1 MESSR
6 RHGALRGRG
15 SGGMTVRVVEEGA
28 PFEIDGEDRAH
39 LARLLRGSLQ
49 WREEGVAIWGVVGH
63 VRLPSGTTLAIRSKK
78 APAAC
83 LLSWASY
90 VDPSLSDLKN
100 VRQLDDVGDNGDVGE
115 ALALLFV
122 RELMAVAGAHG
133 IRRRYRRV
141 PTRSATIRGSIDFA
155 ALSRAGGDLSRTPC
169 IVWERLPKTPL
180 NQLFAAALQLIRRDQ
195 LMRRAVGGLLGDLEA
210 VFAEVPPAVEP
221 DLFAGR
227 RPLDRDELPF
237 SSACALA
244 RLLLRDAGVS
254 TGADERGLGFIV
266 RLDSLFEKAVVK
278 ALRDAGLDAQP
289 KLPVSYTRLANPN
302 EPSTRGQLILDC
314 FLRRPG
320 LEGVVIDAKYKSDVS
335 PSNIDQ
341 MLTYCHLTDVTR
353 AVLVFPAGQLRD
365 RRPFELQS
373 PTGRTVRVHLV
384 EFETSGRSL
393 TNWRENG
400 IAFAENLGRERLDHV
415 EAQP

>member
-1 MESSR
+1 
-6 RHGALRGRG
+6 
-15 SGGMTVRVVEEGA
+15 MTVRVVEEGT
-28 PFEIDGEDRAH
+28 PFEITGEDRAH

-49 WREEGVAIWGVVGH
+49 WREAGVAVWGVVGH
-63 VRLPSGTTLAIRSKK
+63 LRLPSGTTLAIRSKK

-100 VRQLDDVGDNGDVGE
+100 VRQLDDVGDDGDVGE
-115 ALALLFV
+115 ALAVLFV
-122 RELMAVAGAHG
+122 RELLAVAGAHG

-141 PTRSATIRGSIDFA
+141 PTRSSTIRGSIDFA

-169 IVWERLPKTPL
+169 VVWERLPKTPL

-195 LMRRAVGGLLGDLEA
+195 LMRRAVGGVHGDLEA
-210 VFAEVPPAVEP
+210 VFAEVPPAIDP
-221 DLFAGR
+221 DLLAGR
-227 RPLDRDELPF
+227 RPLERDELPF
-237 SSACALA
+237 GSACALA
-244 RLLLRDAGVS
+244 RLILHEAGVS
-254 TGADERGLGFIV
+254 TGEDERGLGFLV

-278 ALRDAGLDAQP
+278 ALRDAGLDAEA
-289 KLPVSYTRLANPN
+289 KVPVMYTRLAGHNA
-302 EPSTRGQLILDC
+302 PSTRGQLILDC

-341 MLTYCHLTDVTR
+341 MLAYCHLTGVTQ
-353 AVLVFPAGQLRD
+353 AVLVFPAGQVRDLRTFAL
-365 RRPFELQS
+365 PS
-373 PTGRTVRVHLV
+373 PTGRTVHVHLV

-393 TNWRENG
+393 ANWRLNG
-400 IAFAENLGRERLDHV
+400 IAFAENLRRDDHERRV
-415 EAQP
+415 